1 MRREIESLNN
11 MSFDLPED
19 WGVSEDKYNI
29 VNGQGFVNKENYLSQ
44 NGKVISLFAVYRHP
58 VEFFD
63 TYQELVENYDPKLDG
78 MTLEREM
85 TLKFNG
91 FSFPTYIL
99 RGTREQTIYMVQ
111 VFVNCADRLACFMFS
126 IDEYFEDSRELIS
139 KNQTFSAM
147 AKILRTIE

>member
-1 MRREIESLNN
+1 MRREIESLNH